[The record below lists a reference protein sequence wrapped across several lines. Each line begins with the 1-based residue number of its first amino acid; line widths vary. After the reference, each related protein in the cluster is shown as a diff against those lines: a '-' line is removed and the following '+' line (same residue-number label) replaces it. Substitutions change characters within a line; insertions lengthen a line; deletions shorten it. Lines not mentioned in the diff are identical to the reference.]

1 MLFVLIVVLVVSINC
16 NFYCYSNVQV
26 IGLPIVSV
34 SAGRFLILKKIN
46 YNSIYLK
53 IEQQSVQ

>member
-26 IGLPIVSV
+26 IGLIVSV